1 MEVHLQRLV
10 SWCPCQLLLLAL
22 IPISLVLPEK
32 LLAKLAL
39 ERKRCN
45 RILMSEPCAGRE
57 LLGPGCL
64 LRMGSFSHLP
74 TLGSPGGQKGL
85 RPRRRGAQPWLRS
98 SSSLSHWLVSRLL
111 DALRGPPV
119 HRERCSH
126 WTTFCGEDGEGA
138 PLPGDEAADILSR
151 CSSCRAGVPV
161 PFTVCLHDFRFVILS
176 SQDRKPGLLQR

>member
-1 MEVHLQRLV
+1 MRFSLRPWPAWRAAVLMEVHLQRLV

-32 LLAKLAL
+32 LPAKLAL

-119 HRERCSH
+119 HR
-126 WTTFCGEDGEGA
+126 GEMH
-138 PLPGDEAADILSR
+138 PLD
-151 CSSCRAGVPV
+151 
-161 PFTVCLHDFRFVILS
+161 H
-176 SQDRKPGLLQR
+176 LLLRGWGGGTSTR

>member
-1 MEVHLQRLV
+1 M
-10 SWCPCQLLLLAL
+10 
-22 IPISLVLPEK
+22 LPEK
-32 LLAKLAL
+32 LPAKLAL

-74 TLGSPGGQKGL
+74 TLGSLGGQKGL

-119 HRERCSH
+119 HRGDAPTGPPSVARMGRGHLYQVTKQQTSSH
-126 WTTFCGEDGEGA
+126 GA
-138 PLPGDEAADILSR
+138 LPAVLGSLSR
-151 CSSCRAGVPV
+151 SPSAYMTFGLSFCPV
-161 PFTVCLHDFRFVILS
+161 RTASLAFCKGER
-176 SQDRKPGLLQR
+176 LQ